1 MGGAMQQL
9 WLSEELVERWSL
21 GPEELALLLGKAD
34 TGKLGFAVQLA
45 FYEQYA
51 RFPKDDSEIAP
62 AVIAHL
68 ADQIGVPAAMLDDY
82 DWAGRTGRRHRQ
94 LILDFLAVVPFDGAA
109 ETAFRAWLAE
119 EVLPGEPNSAA
130 LEEQI
135 GAWFA
140 RRRVT
145 RPGAYR
151 LDRLVASAHAAQ
163 DERAFR
169 MVAAYFDAET
179 RRRLDW
185 LLADDGTGAA
195 FSRLQA
201 DPGRVGL
208 ESLLAEIGKL
218 DIVRSLRL
226 PPDILKRHHPELVK
240 RFRRRVATEAAWELR
255 RHPEHIRLP
264 LLVFYCV
271 PREAEIV
278 DGLVEL
284 LLEITHRITV
294 RAERRVAE
302 ELLEEYRQVRGKT
315 GILFR
320 VAEAAVGN
328 PDGIVREVIFPV
340 VGAETFEALVK
351 EHQASGNPQN
361 RRIHTAIRA
370 SYGSYYRRM
379 LPKILAAL
387 EFRSNNAMH
396 RPLLDAIDAIWRHQG
411 DSRQYFAL
419 SDIPVG
425 DVIRPKWRDIVIE
438 NAPGGGKR
446 VNRINY
452 EICVLQTLRD
462 KLRCKEV
469 WVVGANRFRNPDDDL
484 PADFVARREACYQR
498 LALPQDG
505 RAFIGK
511 LKSEMTD
518 ALTRLDRGL
527 RRNGTVRIDP
537 RRRHP
542 IIVSPLDAQPE
553 PPNLEALK
561 DELSRRWPMTGLLD
575 ILKEADLRVDF
586 TEAFATAASR
596 EAIDRDEVRR
606 RLLLCLYGLG
616 TNAGLKRL
624 SGGRHGVSYKELL
637 HTRRRYIDQESLRYA
652 IRRVVDATFRARRP
666 EIWGEGTTTCAADG
680 KKFGAWDHNLMTEWH
695 IRYGGRG
702 VMIYWHVERKSAC
715 IYSQLKRCSSSE
727 VAAMIAG
734 VLRHDTEMEVE
745 RSYVD
750 SHGQSEV
757 AFAFCRLLGFTL
769 LPRLKAIAAQRLYVP
784 APGTSSVYPNL
795 GPVLARPIDWEL
807 IEQQYD
813 EMVRYATALAE
824 RTADPETILRR
835 FTRGNLQHPT
845 YRALGE
851 LGKAVKTIFLC
862 RYLDSEALRREIH
875 EGVNV
880 VENWN
885 SANGFIFFGKG
896 GEVAS
901 NRLED
906 QEIAVLA
913 LHLLQS
919 CLVYINTLMLQCV
932 LADSSWWQR
941 MAEADRRG
949 LSPLVWSHVSPYGVF
964 ELDMG
969 SRLDLEV
976 KEAA

>member
-1 MGGAMQQL
+1 M
-9 WLSEELVERWSL
+9 
-21 GPEELALLLGKAD
+21 
-34 TGKLGFAVQLA
+34 
-45 FYEQYA
+45 
-51 RFPKDDSEIAP
+51 
-62 AVIAHL
+62 IAHL
-68 ADQIGVPAAMLDDY
+68 AGQVGVSAVLLEGY
-82 DWAGRTGRRHRQ
+82 EWAGRTGRRHRQ
-94 LILDFLAVVPFDGAA
+94 QVLDFLAVVPFEGAA
-109 ETAFRAWLAE
+109 EAAFRAWLAE
-119 EVLPGEPNSAA
+119 EALPGEPNTAA

-140 RRRVT
+140 RSRVT
-145 RPGAYR
+145 RPGGYR
-151 LDRLVASAHAAQ
+151 LDRLVASARAAHE
-163 DERAFR
+163 ERAFR
-169 MVAAYFDAET
+169 MVAAHLDAET
-179 RRRLDW
+179 RRRLEE
-185 LLADDGTGAA
+185 
-195 FSRLQA
+195 RLRA

-208 ESLLAEIGKL
+208 ESLLAEIDKL

-226 PPDILKRHHPELVK
+226 PPDILKPHHPELIK

-255 RHPEHIRLP
+255 RHPERIRLP
-264 LLVFYCV
+264 LLVFYCI
-271 PREAEIV
+271 PREAEII

-294 RAERRVAE
+294 RAERRVDE

-315 GILFR
+315 SILFR

-328 PDGIVREVIFPV
+328 PEGIVREVIFPV
-340 VGAETFEALVK
+340 VGEETFAALVK

-379 LPKILAAL
+379 LPQILAAL
-387 EFRSNNAMH
+387 EFPSNNTVH
-396 RPLLDAIDAIWRHQG
+396 RPLLEAIDKVRRHQG
-411 DSRQYFAL
+411 DSHQYFAL
-419 SDIPVG
+419 SDLPVG

-438 NAPGGGKR
+438 DAPGGEKR
-446 VNRINY
+446 INRINY

-462 KLRCKEV
+462 KLHCKEV

-505 RAFIGK
+505 QAFIGK
-511 LKSEMTD
+511 LKSEMTG

-527 RRNGTVRIDP
+527 PRNAAVRIDP

-542 IIVSPLDAQPE
+542 IIVSPLAAQPE

-561 DELSRRWPMTGLLD
+561 DELSHRWPMTGLLD
-575 ILKEADLRVDF
+575 ILKEADLRLDF
-586 TEAFATAASR
+586 TEAFATAATR
-596 EAIDRDEVRR
+596 EAVDRDEVRR

-616 TNAGLKRL
+616 TNAGIKQL
-624 SGGRHGVSYKELL
+624 SVGRHGVSYRELL
-637 HTRRRYIDQESLRYA
+637 HTRRRYIDRESLRDA
-652 IRRVVDATFRARRP
+652 IRRVVDATFRVRRV
-666 EIWGEGTTTCAADG
+666 EIWGEGTTACAADG
-680 KKFGAWDHNLMTEWH
+680 KKFGAWDQNLMTEWH

-727 VAAMIAG
+727 VAAMIEG

-769 LPRLKAIAAQRLYVP
+769 LPRLKAIAAQRLYLP
-784 APGTSSVYPNL
+784 APGMSSAYPNL
-795 GPVLARPIDWEL
+795 GPVLTRSIDWGL
-807 IEQQYD
+807 IAQQYD

-875 EGVNV
+875 EGLNV

-906 QEIAVLA
+906 QEVSVLA

-932 LADSSWWQR
+932 LAEPGWWRR

-949 LSPLVWSHVSPYGVF
+949 LSPLVWSHVSPYGIF
-964 ELDMG
+964 GLDMG

>member
-1 MGGAMQQL
+1 MQRL
-9 WLSEELVERWSL
+9 WSSEELAECWSLGSEELV
-21 GPEELALLLGKAD
+21 LLPGKPDA
-34 TGKLGFAVQLA
+34 GKLGFAVQLA
-45 FYEQYA
+45 FYKQYA
-51 RFPKDDSEIAP
+51 RFPEDESDLAP

-68 ADQIGVPAAMLDDY
+68 ADQIGVSAVLLDGY
-82 DWAGRTGRRHRQ
+82 EWAGRTGRRHRQ
-94 LILDFLAVVPFDGAA
+94 LILDFLAVVPFEGAA
-109 ETAFRAWLAE
+109 ESIFRAWLAE
-119 EVLPGEPNSAA
+119 EALPSEPNSTA
-130 LEEQI
+130 LEDQI

-140 RRRVT
+140 RSRVT
-145 RPGAYR
+145 RPGSYR
-151 LDRLVASAHAAQ
+151 LDRVVAAARLAH
-163 DERAFR
+163 DERTFR
-169 MVAAYFDAET
+169 TVAAHLDAET
-179 RRRLDW
+179 RCRLDG
-185 LLADDGTGAA
+185 LLADDGSGTA
-195 FSRLQA
+195 FTRLQA

-226 PPDILKRHHPELVK
+226 PPDILKPHHPELIK
-240 RFRRRVATEAAWELR
+240 RFRRRVATESVWELR
-255 RHPEHIRLP
+255 RHPERIRLP

-271 PREAEIV
+271 PREAEII

-284 LLEITHRITV
+284 LLEITHRITA
-294 RAERRVAE
+294 RAERRVVE
-302 ELLEEYRQVRGKT
+302 ELFEEYRQVRGKT

-328 PDGIVREVIFPV
+328 PDGVVREVIFPV
-340 VGAETFEALVK
+340 VGEETFEALIK

-387 EFRSNNAMH
+387 EFRSNNATH
-396 RPLLDAIDAIWRHQG
+396 RPLLDAIDAIWHHQG

-419 SDIPVG
+419 SEIPVG
-425 DVIRPKWRDIVIE
+425 DVIRPKWQEIVIE
-438 NAPGGGKR
+438 DAPGGGKR

-469 WVVGANRFRNPDDDL
+469 WVVGANRFRNPDNDL
-484 PADFVARREACYQR
+484 PSDFVDRREACYQR
-498 LALPQDG
+498 LGLPQDG
-505 RAFIGK
+505 EALIGK
-511 LKSEMTD
+511 LKCEMTE
-518 ALTRLDRGL
+518 ALTRWDRGL
-527 RRNGTVRIDP
+527 PRNGTVRIDS

-575 ILKEADLRVDF
+575 MLKEADLRIDF
-586 TEAFATAASR
+586 TAAFATAATR
-596 EAIDRDEVRR
+596 EAINRDEVRR

-624 SGGRHGVSYKELL
+624 SVGRHGVSYKELL
-637 HTRRRYIDQESLRYA
+637 HTRRRYIEQESLRDA
-652 IRRVVDATFRARRP
+652 IRRVIDATFRARRP
-666 EIWGEGTTTCAADG
+666 EIWGEGTTACAADG
-680 KKFGAWDHNLMTEWH
+680 KKFGAWDQNLMTEWH

-727 VAAMIAG
+727 VAAMIEG

-769 LPRLKAIAAQRLYVP
+769 LPRLKAIAAQRLYLP
-784 APGTSSVYPNL
+784 AAGTSSIYPNL
-795 GPVLARPIDWEL
+795 GPVLARPIDWGL

-813 EMVRYATALAE
+813 EMVRYATALVE

-862 RYLDSEALRREIH
+862 RYLDSETLRREIH
-875 EGVNV
+875 EGLNV

-906 QEIAVLA
+906 QEVSVLA

-949 LSPLVWSHVSPYGVF
+949 LSPLVWGHVSPYGIF

-969 SRLDLEV
+969 RRLDLEV

>member
-1 MGGAMQQL
+1 MRRL
-9 WLSEELVERWSL
+9 WSSEELAERWSL
-21 GPEELALLLGKAD
+21 GAEELVLLLGKPDA
-34 TGKLGFAVQLA
+34 GKLGLAVQLA
-45 FYEQYA
+45 FYKQYA
-51 RFPKDDSEIAP
+51 RFPEDESDLAP

-68 ADQIGVPAAMLDDY
+68 ADQIGVSAVLLDGY
-82 DWAGRTGRRHRQ
+82 EWAGRTGRRHRQ
-94 LILDFLAVVPFDGAA
+94 LILDFLAVVPFEGAA
-109 ETAFRAWLAE
+109 ESTFRAWLAE
-119 EVLPGEPNSAA
+119 EALPSEPNSTA
-130 LEEQI
+130 LEDQI

-140 RRRVT
+140 RSRVT
-145 RPGAYR
+145 RPGSYR
-151 LDRLVASAHAAQ
+151 LDRLVAAARLAH
-163 DERAFR
+163 DEQSFRA
-169 MVAAYFDAET
+169 VAAHLDPET
-179 RRRLDW
+179 RCRLDG
-185 LLADDGTGAA
+185 LLADDGSGAA

-201 DPGRVGL
+201 DAGRVGL
-208 ESLLAEIGKL
+208 ESLLAEIRKL

-226 PPDILKRHHPELVK
+226 PSDILKPHHPELIK
-240 RFRRRVATEAAWELR
+240 RFRRRGATESVWELR
-255 RHPEHIRLP
+255 RHPERIRLP

-271 PREAEIV
+271 PREAEII
-278 DGLVEL
+278 DSLVEL

-294 RAERRVAE
+294 RAERRVVE

-315 GILFR
+315 DILFR

-328 PDGIVREVIFPV
+328 PNGIVREVIFPV
-340 VGAETFEALVK
+340 VGEGTFEALVK
-351 EHQASGNPQN
+351 EHRASGNPQN

-396 RPLLDAIDAIWRHQG
+396 RPLLDAIEAIWRHKG

-419 SDIPVG
+419 SEIPVD

-438 NAPGGGKR
+438 DALGGGKR

-469 WVVGANRFRNPDDDL
+469 WVIGANRFRNPDDDL

-505 RAFIGK
+505 QDFIGA
-511 LKSEMTD
+511 LKSEMTE
-518 ALTRLDRGL
+518 ALTRLDRRL
-527 RRNGTVRIDP
+527 PRNGTVRIDP

-542 IIVSPLDAQPE
+542 IVVSPLDAQPE

-561 DELSRRWPMTGLLD
+561 GELSRRWPMTGLLD
-575 ILKEADLRVDF
+575 ILKEADLRIDF
-586 TEAFATAASR
+586 TEAFATAAAR
-596 EAIDRDEVRR
+596 EAIDRNEVRR

-624 SGGRHGVSYKELL
+624 SVGRHGVSYKELL
-637 HTRRRYIDQESLRYA
+637 HTRRRYIDQESLRDA
-652 IRRVVDATFRARRP
+652 IRRVVDATFRARRY
-666 EIWGEGTTTCAADG
+666 EIWGEGTTACAADG
-680 KKFGAWDHNLMTEWH
+680 KKFGAWDQNLMTEWH

-727 VAAMIAG
+727 VAAMIEG

-769 LPRLKAIAAQRLYVP
+769 LPRLKAIAAQRLYLP
-784 APGTSSVYPNL
+784 AVGTSSVYPNL
-795 GPVLARPIDWEL
+795 GPVLARPIDWVL
-807 IEQQYD
+807 IEQHYD
-813 EMVRYATALAE
+813 EIVRYATALAE

-845 YRALGE
+845 YRALSE
-851 LGKAVKTIFLC
+851 LGKAVKSIFLC

-875 EGVNV
+875 EGLNV

-906 QEIAVLA
+906 QQVSVLA

-919 CLVYINTLMLQCV
+919 CLVYVNTLMLQCV
-932 LADSSWWQR
+932 LAEAGWWRR
-941 MAEADRRG
+941 MAETDRRG
-949 LSPLVWSHVSPYGVF
+949 LSPLVWGHVSPYGIF
-964 ELDMG
+964 DLDMG

-976 KEAA
+976 REAA